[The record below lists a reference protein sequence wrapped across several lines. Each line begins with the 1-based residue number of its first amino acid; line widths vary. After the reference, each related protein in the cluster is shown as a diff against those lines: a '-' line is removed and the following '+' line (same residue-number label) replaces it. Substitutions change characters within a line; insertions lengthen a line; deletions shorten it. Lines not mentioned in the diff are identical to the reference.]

1 MSDSPNLDDGF
12 DEPVG
17 AALARWRRS
26 KQISGQVLGERIG
39 LSQATISRL
48 ESGVTSADPHVVR
61 RVAEALDLP
70 ADEVER
76 LVGLADRPNERLID
90 WQSIVPGLADRQHLV
105 GRLESSARDTRIFQV
120 AVVPGLLQ
128 TSEYA
133 RAVLTA
139 VRMELGD
146 AQIAD
151 SALAVAEAVT
161 ARLQRA
167 QALDE
172 PDRQFHFLITEDVLA
187 HQVCRPVD
195 MIAQI
200 ARLREVAAY
209 PNVSLRIIPQDVEWP
224 IAPMHGFVL
233 MDDKSVF
240 VDLFNTS
247 VLSRGRRIAGHYR
260 RVFDA
265 LDGIATSD
273 IEPLLADF
281 EKRYIRRMS
290 GGNT

>member
-1 MSDSPNLDDGF
+1 MSNSPDLDDVLG
-12 DEPVG
+12 ESVG

-26 KQISGQVLGERIG
+26 KQISGQVLGERVG
-39 LSQATISRL
+39 MSQPAISRL
-48 ESGVTSADPHVVR
+48 ESGATTADPQVVR
-61 RVAEALDLP
+61 RIAEALDLP
-70 ADEVER
+70 GDEVDR
-76 LVGLADRPNERLID
+76 LVGLAERPNERLID
-90 WQSIVPGLADRQHLV
+90 WQSILPGLADRQHLV
-105 GRLESSARDTRIFQV
+105 RRLESSARNTTVFQV

-161 ARLQRA
+161 ARLERA

-200 ARLREVAAY
+200 ARLREVAGY
-209 PNVSLRIIPQDVEWP
+209 PNVSLRIVPQDVEWP

-233 MDDKSVF
+233 LDNKYVF

-247 VLSRGRRIAGHYR
+247 VLSRERRVADHYR

-290 GGNT
+290 GAET